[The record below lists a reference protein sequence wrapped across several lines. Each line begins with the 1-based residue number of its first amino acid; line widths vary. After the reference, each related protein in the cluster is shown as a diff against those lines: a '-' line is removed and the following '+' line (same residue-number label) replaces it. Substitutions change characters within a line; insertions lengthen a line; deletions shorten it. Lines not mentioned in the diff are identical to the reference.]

1 MSISAPNMKNK
12 YTLNLKS
19 NNTKCGTCSFNN
31 AFTKNALLCPRCDF
45 HWFCSPQCRDQC
57 REDYC
62 VPEMNSFRC
71 ESLDSFYLF
80 ILSFYRDMVTLI
92 KVKEYIKS
100 KAGVSRDKIKK
111 LAEAGDW
118 KAALVQGLTY

>member
-1 MSISAPNMKNK
+1 
-12 YTLNLKS
+12 
-19 NNTKCGTCSFNN
+19 
-31 AFTKNALLCPRCDF
+31 
-45 HWFCSPQCRDQC
+45 
-57 REDYC
+57 
-62 VPEMNSFRC
+62 MNSFRC
-71 ESLDSFYLF
+71 ESLDSFYRF

-118 KAALVQGLTY
+118 KASLVQGLTY

>member
-1 MSISAPNMKNK
+1 
-12 YTLNLKS
+12 
-19 NNTKCGTCSFNN
+19 
-31 AFTKNALLCPRCDF
+31 
-45 HWFCSPQCRDQC
+45 
-57 REDYC
+57 
-62 VPEMNSFRC
+62 MNSFRC
-71 ESLDSFYLF
+71 ESLDSFYRF